1 MSEKIMEIQSE
12 INGLKQLLAA
22 TDYKALKHADG
33 AISDEDYEPV
43 RMERQKLRDEINRKE
58 QELEEMQTE

>member
-12 INGLKQLLAA
+12 IIGLKQLLAA